1 MKKIG
6 RLIDEMNTEKISN
19 RHLRD
24 LVVYLKEKMTTEI
37 DPLAFV
43 PGTAQIMP
51 EKWHHHADHT
61 DYKEHADTTS
71 DGPSHGDYC
80 D

>member
-6 RLIDEMNTEKISN
+6 RLIDEMDVEKISN
-19 RHLRD
+19 QHLRG
-24 LVVYLKEKMTTEI
+24 LVAHLKEKLATEI
-37 DPLAFV
+37 DPLTLA
-43 PGTAQIMP
+43 PETAQIMQ
-51 EKWHHHADHT
+51 EKWHHHTDHT